1 MADDYTGLTPEE
13 IALINQAQE
22 EARLEAIQAVKDS
35 AADTALL
42 ETLGEIEG
50 YQTLLAEPGQTKQ
63 EISRLNGLLDDAI
76 TRYGVLAQASGLA
89 DTPTGTFVDGRTSG
103 IGVLSVNRAGIVN
116 STEEKPPS
124 CADAPK
130 SGQPSNTPGTCF
142 GDTPSIITIT
152 NNNREHVCDF
162 ILELKKNFELGK
174 YIKAVANVIR
184 EALKWILKQISFGD
198 PSGEITKIANLLRS
212 YAAELRRIQKE
223 VIKPII
229 EFEKVVL
236 AYVTKLR
243 AIIQWVLSLP
253 VILAKL
259 LAGCLYRLLKL
270 IASIFVDLWKQ
281 ATTGLVDEVNAEK
294 LAADEAAGIMGPTAD
309 FNVLVDAAKDAVAV
323 TGDIISATS
332 QAVAL
337 AVAIPTALTVG
348 LLVPVTK
355 AELDAANNTI
365 KAYNTANPAIGEIT
379 DSVTLGGTNKLA
391 SWGAPTTAETTAYIA
406 RAIKPAF

>member
-1 MADDYTGLTPEE
+1 MAETIKEVQAN
-13 IALINQAQE
+13 ALSNVTEVVSQA
-22 EARLEAIQAVKDS
+22 
-35 AADTALL
+35 AADKAVSDKQA
-42 ETLGEIEG
+42 EIEG
-50 YQTLLAEPGQTKQ
+50 YRKLLAEPGQTKQ
-63 EISRLNGLLDDAI
+63 DIANLNGLLDTAI
-76 TRYGVLAQASGLA
+76 TSYKQLAIASGLSNSVIEN
-89 DTPTGTFVDGRTSG
+89 FVDGRNLASG
-103 IGVLSVNRAGIVN
+103 GIEVIIVAERAIVVESREVN
-116 STEEKPPS
+116 PPI
-124 CADAPK
+124 CADAPQ
-130 SGQPSNTPGTCF
+130 SGQPSNVPGTCY
-142 GDTPSIITIT
+142 GITPSIITLT

-309 FNVLVDAAKDAVAV
+309 FNVLVDAAKDAVSA

-337 AVAIPTALTVG
+337 AVAIPTSLTVG

-365 KAYNTANPAIGEIT
+365 KAYNTANPAVAEIT

>member
-1 MADDYTGLTPEE
+1 MADPTIQEVQTD
-13 IALINQAQE
+13 ALSQVPGVVSQA
-22 EARLEAIQAVKDS
+22 
-35 AADTALL
+35 AADKAVSDKQA
-42 ETLGEIEG
+42 EIEG
-50 YQTLLAEPGQTKQ
+50 YRKLLAEPGRTTQ
-63 EISRLNGLLDDAI
+63 EIANLNGLLDTAI
-76 TRYGVLAQASGLA
+76 TSYKQLATVSGLS
-89 DTPTGTFVDGRTSG
+89 DSVIQNFIDGRDPALGG
-103 IGVLSVNRAGIVN
+103 IGAITTERAITVESREVN
-116 STEEKPPS
+116 PPT
-124 CADAPK
+124 CADAPQ
-130 SGQPSNTPGTCF
+130 SGQPSNVPGTCY
-142 GDTPSIITIT
+142 GNTPSIITLT

-162 ILELKKNFELGK
+162 ILEIKKNFELGK

-198 PSGEITKIANLLRS
+198 PSGDITKIANLLRS

-309 FNVLVDAAKDAVAV
+309 FNVLVDAAKDAVSA

>member
-1 MADDYTGLTPEE
+1 MAETIQE
-13 IALINQAQE
+13 IQTDALSNVTEVVSQA
-22 EARLEAIQAVKDS
+22 
-35 AADTALL
+35 AADKAVSDKQA
-42 ETLGEIEG
+42 EIEG
-50 YQTLLAEPGQTKQ
+50 YRQLLAEPGQTKQ
-63 EISRLNGLLDDAI
+63 DIANLNGLLDTAI
-76 TRYGVLAQASGLA
+76 TSYKQLATASGLSNSVIEN
-89 DTPTGTFVDGRTSG
+89 FVDGRNLASGG
-103 IGVLSVNRAGIVN
+103 IGVIIVAERAIVVE
-116 STEEKPPS
+116 SQEIKPPT
-124 CADAPK
+124 CTDAPQP
-130 SGQPSNTPGTCF
+130 GQPTIPGTCY
-142 GDTPSIITIT
+142 GNTPSIITLT

-294 LAADEAAGIMGPTAD
+294 LAADEAAGIMGPTVD
-309 FNVLVDAAKDAVAV
+309 FNVLVDAAKDAVAA

-337 AVAIPTALTVG
+337 AVAIPTSLTIG

-365 KAYNTANPAIGEIT
+365 SAYNTANPAIGEIT

-391 SWGAPTTAETTAYIA
+391 SWGAPTTAETTAYIT

>member
-1 MADDYTGLTPEE
+1 MADPTIQE
-13 IALINQAQE
+13 IQTDALSQVPGVVSQA
-22 EARLEAIQAVKDS
+22 
-35 AADTALL
+35 AADKAVSDKQA
-42 ETLGEIEG
+42 EIEG
-50 YQTLLAEPGQTKQ
+50 YRKLLTETGRTTQ
-63 EISRLNGLLDDAI
+63 EIANLNGLLDTAI
-76 TRYGVLAQASGLA
+76 TSYKQLATASGLS
-89 DTPTGTFVDGRTSG
+89 DSVIQNFIDGRDPALGG
-103 IGVLSVNRAGIVN
+103 IGAITTERAITVESREVN
-116 STEEKPPS
+116 PPT
-124 CADAPK
+124 CADAPQ
-130 SGQPSNTPGTCF
+130 SGQPTIPGTCY
-142 GDTPSIITIT
+142 GNTPSIITLT

-162 ILELKKNFELGK
+162 ILEIKKNFELGK

-309 FNVLVDAAKDAVAV
+309 FNVLVDAAKDAVSA

-365 KAYNTANPAIGEIT
+365 SAYNTANPAIGEIT
-379 DSVTLGGTNKLA
+379 NSVTLGGANKLA
-391 SWGAPTTAETTAYIA
+391 NWGAPTTAETAAYISQ
-406 RAIKPAF
+406 AIKPAF

>member
-1 MADDYTGLTPEE
+1 MAETIQQVQAD
-13 IALINQAQE
+13 ALSQVPGVVSQA
-22 EARLEAIQAVKDS
+22 
-35 AADTALL
+35 AADKAVSDKQA
-42 ETLGEIEG
+42 EIEG
-50 YQTLLAEPGQTKQ
+50 YRKLLAEPGQTKQ
-63 EISRLNGLLDDAI
+63 DIANLNGLLDTAI
-76 TRYGVLAQASGLA
+76 TSYKQLATASGLS
-89 DTPTGTFVDGRTSG
+89 DSVIQNFIDGRDPALGG
-103 IGVLSVNRAGIVN
+103 IGVIVAERAIVVE
-116 STEEKPPS
+116 SQEVKPPT
-124 CADAPK
+124 CADAPQ
-130 SGQPSNTPGTCF
+130 SGQPTIPGTCY
-142 GDTPSIITIT
+142 GNTPSIITLT

-162 ILELKKNFELGK
+162 ILEIKKNFELGK

-198 PSGEITKIANLLRS
+198 PSGKITYYANLLKS
-212 YAAELRRIQKE
+212 YAAELRRIQKD

-229 EFEKVVL
+229 EFEKYVL
-236 AYVTKLR
+236 GYVTKLR

-309 FNVLVDAAKDAVAV
+309 FNVLVDAAKDAVSA

-337 AVAIPTALTVG
+337 AVAIPTSLTVG

-379 DSVTLGGTNKLA
+379 DSVTLGGANKLA
-391 SWGAPTTAETTAYIA
+391 NWGAPTTAETTAYISQ
-406 RAIKPAF
+406 AIKPAF

>member
-1 MADDYTGLTPEE
+1 VS
-13 IALINQAQE
+13 QA
-22 EARLEAIQAVKDS
+22 
-35 AADTALL
+35 AADKAVSDKQA
-42 ETLGEIEG
+42 EIEG
-50 YQTLLAEPGQTKQ
+50 YRQLLAEPGQTKQ
-63 EISRLNGLLDDAI
+63 DIANLNGLLDTAI
-76 TRYGVLAQASGLA
+76 TSYKQLATASGLS
-89 DTPTGTFVDGRTSG
+89 DSVIQNFIDGRNPALGG
-103 IGVLSVNRAGIVN
+103 IGFIVAERAIVVESREVN
-116 STEEKPPS
+116 PPT
-124 CADAPK
+124 CDDAPQ
-130 SGQPSNTPGTCF
+130 SGQPTIPGTCY
-142 GDTPSIITIT
+142 GNIPSIITLT

-309 FNVLVDAAKDAVAV
+309 FNVLVDAAKDAVSA

-337 AVAIPTALTVG
+337 AVAIPTSLTVG